1 MTKPTVPTDPL
12 DILPPPTEIRRR
24 LGMTYRAARI
34 LRGLLRLSER
44 RADHE
49 RLSARQAAADP
60 TKGGQAHD

>member
-1 MTKPTVPTDPL
+1 MTEPTVPTDPL

-44 RADHE
+44 SADHA
-49 RLSARQAAADP
+49 RLSSCQADAGA
-60 TKGGQAHD
+60 TTEGQAHD

>member
-1 MTKPTVPTDPL
+1 MTTTDPPDPL
-12 DILPPPTEIRRR
+12 DIIPDPTEVRRR

-49 RLSARQAAADP
+49 RLSALRSDTDREASQ
-60 TKGGQAHD
+60 